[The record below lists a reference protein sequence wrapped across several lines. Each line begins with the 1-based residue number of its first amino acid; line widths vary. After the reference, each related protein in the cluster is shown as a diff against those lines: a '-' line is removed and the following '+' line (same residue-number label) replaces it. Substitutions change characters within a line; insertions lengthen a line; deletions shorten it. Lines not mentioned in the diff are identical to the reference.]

1 MSRLGAN
8 WNYKYVLLT
17 PVIGLAIF
25 LVYIW
30 FVGNYIPSL
39 GKYAS
44 AYDVF
49 LPFRSTHAG
58 MNDLPTAPFTSYA
71 TLLLVGLAVACM
83 AAGAYFLV
91 KLRLQWWKVLLGILP
106 FDGFRWYHFSL
117 SYSARILSP
126 GNSGEVN
133 QQWTLYEYRHGLSLD
148 NQHFRSL
155 GIVQR
160 LQYIFIDLFG
170 TDKPYTIPGT
180 THPPGGFIIGFLIA
194 GISKLLRIGGD
205 VGLSWGIIVG
215 LVNCII
221 VPVLISVS
229 RRVYGRRIAV
239 WTIPAVIFV
248 SSVTMHFFSIIDGLA
263 SLFILTALIF
273 LLKGITEQLQFT
285 GKRSIRYFFLSGFMM
300 TLAAQMTYG
309 HALPIAAMVIAFVFV
324 FIRFRLGMKEMAIG
338 LIFIAAPAILYFVFE
353 ALISGGKS
361 FWIARAIKISTNV
374 GDFLQTVRPYPISQI
389 GNFVLLGIFGGLYFF
404 PALVSFPEQFIIS
417 VQNRVVGGRHVQRS
431 AYTLAIGLSFLALAA
446 SRAVHLEAERT
457 WHWIMVLVW
466 PATGLLSV
474 SLERIFRILGFNNS
488 KIRAFC
494 LMAAPQILIS
504 LALGVLVIDYY

>member
-91 KLRLQWWKVLLGILP
+91 KLRLQWWKVLLGSYLLTVFVGIIFLFLTP
-106 FDGFRWYHFSL
+106 RGFFHL
-117 SYSARILSP
+117 AIQARSINN
-126 GNSGEVN
+126 G
-133 QQWTLYEYRHGLSLD
+133 LYTSIAGLSLD

-248 SSVTMHFFSIIDGLA
+248 PSVTMHFFSIIDGLA